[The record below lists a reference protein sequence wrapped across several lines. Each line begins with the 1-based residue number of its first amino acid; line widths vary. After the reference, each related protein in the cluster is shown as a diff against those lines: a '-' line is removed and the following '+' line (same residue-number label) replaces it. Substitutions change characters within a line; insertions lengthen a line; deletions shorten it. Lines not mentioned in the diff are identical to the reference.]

1 MRIQADDEDALFVVM
16 ETLKKPSAGVL
27 SMSDDKSPVTDR
39 ANAVPAVAH
48 LSASAASV
56 RSGQDHHVSRAT
68 LNFWL
73 DSGLMVL
80 FISLAIVATI
90 VQFVFPPG
98 TGARGWALWGMDF
111 NQWSSLQY
119 GLICAFGFASVIHV
133 MLHWSWV
140 CTIVTRKLLK
150 QTETPDDGIQ
160 TILGVGL
167 LIGLLLISALI
178 VGTAMMTIQMPPQ

>member
-1 MRIQADDEDALFVVM
+1 MIEEESRVKNPAKVVR
-16 ETLKKPSAGVL
+16 
-27 SMSDDKSPVTDR
+27 DKTQLLEAASPVR
-39 ANAVPAVAH
+39 QN
-48 LSASAASV
+48 
-56 RSGQDHHVSRAT
+56 QDHHISRAT

-73 DSGLMVL
+73 DTGLMLL

-98 TGARGWALWGMDF
+98 TGAKGWALWRMDF

-119 GLICAFGFASVIHV
+119 GLICAFGFASTIHV

-140 CTIVTRKLLK
+140 CTIVARRLLK
-150 QTETPDDGIQ
+150 QTEIPDDGIQ

-167 LIGLLLISALI
+167 LIGLLLMGAFF
-178 VGTAMMTIQMPPQ
+178 VGTAMITIQMPPQ